1 METNDILKLI
11 SEQVFLDTNI
21 KISELTDEAG
31 QFKDYTIEH
40 YLVDYKITLLFAYG
54 KIANDIAQNLK
65 ELYNYK
71 ILLERQ
77 IAILYMQNNIDNDE
91 IKLKEEL
98 IKRIDVELKKYHLI
112 DLEFSIAETI
122 KKNILLERYES
133 TDITNMNQFVKRC
146 KESIYK

>member
-54 KIANDIAQNLK
+54 KIANELAQNLK
-65 ELYNYK
+65 ELYNYRL
-71 ILLERQ
+71 LLEKQ
-77 IAILYMQNNIDNDE
+77 LLTLYINDSTKLDE

-112 DLEFSIAETI
+112 DLEFSVAETI

>member
-1 METNDILKLI
+1 MKTNDILKLI

-54 KIANDIAQNLK
+54 KITNELAQNLK
-65 ELYNYK
+65 ELYNYRL
-71 ILLERQ
+71 LLEKQ
-77 IAILYMQNNIDNDE
+77 LLTLYINDSTKLDE

-133 TDITNMNQFVKRC
+133 TNIESMNKFVKRC
-146 KESIYK
+146 KESIHK